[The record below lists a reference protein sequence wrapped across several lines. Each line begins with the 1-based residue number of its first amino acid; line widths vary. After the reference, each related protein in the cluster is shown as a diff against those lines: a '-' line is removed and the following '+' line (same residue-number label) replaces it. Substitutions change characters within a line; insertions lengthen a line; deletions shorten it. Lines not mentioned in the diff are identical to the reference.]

1 MQALRLFLA
10 DAGLFLCPFFI
21 FALYVMREVIKDV
34 GGDMFHQLIAII
46 LSMLTLFCPCYV
58 YAANELPIE
67 THNLLGNPVL
77 MDYMTCVQRYGQDFC
92 RCMELDGG
100 TTACYYQRPPA
111 GYYTQERCE
120 QIWGPG
126 HCEEVTTISPPEN
139 WKLKDSTREA
149 GGSQCSG
156 QVMIFPGEK
165 DECRSKTGLIGLG
178 GSCCWQDTGQTCSF
192 ENTAETLGWDAA
204 VINAVKKA
212 TEYLAK
218 EYVQP
223 MMTDWMNDVMGD
235 VALEMFGSSNPVYS
249 TLSQNAFNSAIA
261 AQEGVTNLTSSAV
274 QDAVTNVSTSSMEMA
289 GIQITGD
296 TMSDL
301 ASQAADAYAEALAQT
316 GSYDEAIAAYAN
328 TLTETGTIP
337 ADTAMEAAG
346 NYAANTPPM
355 ESAFSNAVC
364 GAAISGVVS
373 VSFALLDGQLTAEE
387 LQNAATSMLVSFSSA
402 YIPAVGWA
410 YTAYQM
416 YNMLTAETECLPFEY
431 TLACKVG
438 EGYCHYVGE
447 RCTSK
452 IFGHCIAKKKVY
464 CCFNSLLARV
474 VHEQGRPQIGLDWGT
489 AKHPKCRGFY
499 PDEFAELN
507 FQEMDLSEF
516 VENIQRR
523 VDIDIQ
529 TSIDNAIERFENR
542 INPPD
547 GGSY

>member
-1 MQALRLFLA
+1 MMELGNKRQGGNMLQRISAIWLAFL
-10 DAGLFLCPFFI
+10 
-21 FALYVMREVIKDV
+21 M
-34 GGDMFHQLIAII
+34 I
-46 LSMLTLFCPCYV
+46 LEPNWV
-58 YAANELPIE
+58 YAANEKPIE

-77 MDYMTCVQRYGQDFC
+77 MDYLTCVQRYGQDFC
-92 RCMELDGG
+92 RCMELDSG
-100 TTACYYQRPPA
+100 TTACYYQKPPA

-139 WKLKDSTREA
+139 WRLKNSKREA

-156 QVMIFPGEK
+156 EIMIFPGEQQ
-165 DECRSKTGLIGLG
+165 ECRSKTGLIGLG

-192 ENTAETLGWDAA
+192 ENTAATLGWDAA
-204 VINAVKKA
+204 VIDAVKSA
-212 TEYLAK
+212 TKYLAQ

-235 VALEMFGSSNPVYS
+235 AALEMFGSSNPVYT

-261 AQEGVTNLTSSAV
+261 AQEGVTSLTSSAV
-274 QDAVTNVSTSSMEMA
+274 QDAVTNVSTASMEMA
-289 GIQITGD
+289 GIQVTS
-296 TMSDL
+296 SDL
-301 ASQAADAYAEALAQT
+301 AFQAADAYAETLAQT
-316 GSYDEAIAAYAN
+316 GSYDKAIEAYAN
-328 TLTETGTIP
+328 TLTESGTIP

-355 ESAFSNAVC
+355 ESAFSNAVS

-373 VSFALLDGQLTAEE
+373 IGFALMDGKLTSEE
-387 LQNAATSMLVSFSSA
+387 LQNAAMSMMVAFAGA
-402 YIPAVGWA
+402 YIPGIGWV
-410 YTAYQM
+410 YMAYQM

-452 IFGHCIAKKKVY
+452 IFGHCIGKKKVY

-499 PDEFAELN
+499 PDEFAQLN